1 MYEGIKLETSI
12 LEPQNLV
19 HTYFSYLILLSPMLP
34 LELYG
39 IFDFMLLMNKFTVEK
54 ACLQKEKEKKN
65 TTEILNPD
73 IFSNLAHIQYVFL
86 DKTGTLTENSL
97 TISQIFLNGKIYLF
111 NDLDKFF
118 LEVKMK
124 KIDTSK
130 SQLES
135 DQ

>member
-1 MYEGIKLETSI
+1 MYEGIKMETTI
-12 LEPQNLV
+12 LEPQDFV
-19 HTYFSYLILLSPMLP
+19 HTYFGYLILLSPMLP

-54 ACLQKEKEKKN
+54 ACQQKEKDKKN
-65 TTEILNPD
+65 YTEILNPD

-97 TISQIFLNGKIYLF
+97 IISQIFLNGKIYLF
-111 NDLDKFF
+111 NDLDRFF

-124 KIDTSK
+124 KLDTSK
-130 SQLES
+130 SHLGS